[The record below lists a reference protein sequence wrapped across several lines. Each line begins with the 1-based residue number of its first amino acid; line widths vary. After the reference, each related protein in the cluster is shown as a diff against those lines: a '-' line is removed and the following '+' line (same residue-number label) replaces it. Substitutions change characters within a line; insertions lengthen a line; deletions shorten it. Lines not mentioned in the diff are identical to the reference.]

1 MSFKKNRYA
10 EHKSPKNINFAHKIV
25 SKNEF
30 MKQIYGFRLLILAV
44 AMVLMGGLNTLK
56 AQTRGEVT
64 GIATGQIRKVERPVT
79 ASHPADYDVDS
90 KRGEQPA
97 EWVSVAQRTKQF
109 TPKFQWG
116 VKGGVNALVLDNS
129 AESDGKGLANK
140 HYSIINSDKYY
151 YEDTP
156 RSERQS
162 RVSWN
167 VSAFGRYNFGTGNL
181 QAEVIFTENRYET
194 VLINTLWSPDKRIM
208 TGTIYDRSIDIP
220 VMIGWKYSIFRLFI
234 GPQLKVWNSYRT
246 ANEGTFDY
254 KDPTLGGKK
263 VTLPVNVANVG
274 FNPNNLDEEMDKFGL
289 QGVNVN
295 HNLVHFV
302 CGMSFEFSKVV
313 IDARYVTPFKR
324 PQQEFYSFNNPVPS
338 ATYKLTYHQLQ
349 FSVGVLF

>member
-1 MSFKKNRYA
+1 MALASA
-10 EHKSPKNINFAHKIV
+10 
-25 SKNEF
+25 
-30 MKQIYGFRLLILAV
+30 MILMA
-44 AMVLMGGLNTLK
+44 GLSGAK

-64 GIATGQIRKVERPVT
+64 GFATGQIRKVEKPVAATRP
-79 ASHPADYDVDS
+79 AGYDVDS

-116 VKGGVNALVLDNS
+116 FKGGINALVLDNS

-156 RSERQS
+156 RSERQW

-181 QAEVIFTENRYET
+181 QAELNFTENRYET

-220 VMIGWKYSIFRLFI
+220 VMIGWKYSIFRLYL
-234 GPQLKVWNSYRT
+234 GPQFKVWNSYHT

-254 KDPTLGGKK
+254 ADPTLGGQK
-263 VTLPVNVANVG
+263 VTLPVNVKNVG
-274 FNPNNLDEEMDKFGL
+274 FNPNKPDQEIDKFGL
-289 QGVNVN
+289 QRVNVN
-295 HNLVHFV
+295 HNVMHFV
-302 CGMSFEFSKVV
+302 GGMSFEFANIV

-324 PQQEFYSFNNPVPS
+324 PNQEFYSFNNPKAS

-349 FSVGVLF
+349 FSVGVMF

>member
-1 MSFKKNRYA
+1 M
-10 EHKSPKNINFAHKIV
+10 IV
-25 SKNEF
+25 
-30 MKQIYGFRLLILAV
+30 AV
-44 AMVLMGGLNTLK
+44 AMVLMGGMNTLK

-64 GIATGQIRKVERPVT
+64 GFATGQIRKVERPVT
-79 ASHPADYDVDS
+79 AATPTDYDVDS

-97 EWVSVAQRTKQF
+97 EWVSVAQRTNQF
-109 TPKFQWG
+109 TPQFHWG
-116 VKGGVNALVLDNS
+116 FKGGINALVLDNS

-156 RSERQS
+156 RSERQW

-167 VSAFGRYNFGTGNL
+167 VSAFGRYNFGTGNV
-181 QAEVIFTENRYET
+181 QAEVNFTENRYET

-220 VMIGWKYSIFRLFI
+220 VMIGWKYSIFRLYL
-234 GPQLKVWNSYRT
+234 GPQFKVWNSYNT

-254 KDPTLGGKK
+254 ADPTLGGQK
-263 VTLPVNVANVG
+263 VTLPVNVKNVG
-274 FNPNNLDEEMDKFGL
+274 FNPNKPDEEIDKFGL
-289 QGVNVN
+289 QRVNVK

-302 CGMSFEFSKVV
+302 GGMSFEFSNVV

-324 PQQEFYSFNNPVPS
+324 PNQEFYSFNNPTPS

-349 FSVGVLF
+349 FSVGVIF

>member
-1 MSFKKNRYA
+1 MALASA
-10 EHKSPKNINFAHKIV
+10 
-25 SKNEF
+25 
-30 MKQIYGFRLLILAV
+30 MILMA
-44 AMVLMGGLNTLK
+44 GLSGAN

-64 GIATGQIRKVERPVT
+64 GFATGQIRKVEKPVT
-79 ASHPADYDVDS
+79 ATRPAGYDVDS

-116 VKGGVNALVLDNS
+116 VKGGLNALVLENS

-156 RSERQS
+156 RSERQW

-167 VSAFGRYNFGTGNL
+167 VSAFGRFNFGTGNL
-181 QAEVIFTENRYET
+181 QAEVNFTENRYET
-194 VLINTLWSPDKRIM
+194 ILINTLWSPDKRIM

-220 VMIGWKYSIFRLFI
+220 VMIGWKYSIFRLYL
-234 GPQLKVWNSYRT
+234 GPQFKVWNSYRT

-254 KDPTLGGKK
+254 ADPTLGGQK
-263 VTLPVNVANVG
+263 VTLPVNVANVN
-274 FNPNNLDEEMDKFGL
+274 FNPNKPDQEIDKFGL
-289 QGVNVN
+289 QRVNVD
-295 HNLVHFV
+295 HNVVHFV
-302 CGMSFEFSKVV
+302 GGMSFEFSNVV

-324 PQQEFYSFNNPVPS
+324 PNQEFYSFNNPNPS

-349 FSVGVLF
+349 FSVGVIF

>member
-30 MKQIYGFRLLILAV
+30 MKQIYGFRLLILAS

-64 GIATGQIRKVERPVT
+64 GIATGQIRKVEKPVT
-79 ASHPADYDVDS
+79 ATRPAGYDVDS

-116 VKGGVNALVLDNS
+116 FKGGINALVLDDS

-140 HYSIINSDKYY
+140 HFSIKNEVRY
-151 YEDTP
+151 TP
-156 RSERQS
+156 RSKRDEHHL
-162 RVSWN
+162 SWN

-181 QAEVIFTENRYET
+181 QAEVNFTENRYET
-194 VLINTLWSPDKRIM
+194 ILINEWDPDKGIT

-220 VMIGWKYSIFRLFI
+220 VLIGWKYSIFRLFL

-254 KDPTLGGKK
+254 KDPSLGGQKI
-263 VTLPVNVANVG
+263 TLPVNVKNFG
-274 FNPNNLDEEMDKFGL
+274 FDPNNSNGAWDKFGL
-289 QGVNVN
+289 QGINVN

-313 IDARYVTPFKR
+313 IDARDVTPFKR
-324 PQQEFYSFNNPVPS
+324 PQQEFYSFNNPEPS

>member
-1 MSFKKNRYA
+1 MALASA
-10 EHKSPKNINFAHKIV
+10 
-25 SKNEF
+25 
-30 MKQIYGFRLLILAV
+30 MILMA
-44 AMVLMGGLNTLK
+44 GLSGAK

-64 GIATGQIRKVERPVT
+64 GFATGQIRKVEQPVT
-79 ASHPADYDVDS
+79 ATRPAGYDVDS

-116 VKGGVNALVLDNS
+116 FKGGINALVLDNS

-156 RSERQS
+156 RSERQW

-181 QAEVIFTENRYET
+181 QAEVNFTENRYET

-220 VMIGWKYSIFRLFI
+220 VMIGWKYSIFRLYL
-234 GPQLKVWNSYRT
+234 GPQFKVWNSYRT

-254 KDPTLGGKK
+254 ADPTQGGKIE
-263 VTLPVNVANVG
+263 TLPVNVKNVG
-274 FNPNNLDEEMDKFGL
+274 FNPNKLDEEMDKFGL
-289 QGVNVN
+289 QRVNVD
-295 HNLVHFV
+295 HNVVHFV
-302 CGMSFEFSKVV
+302 GGMSFEFSNVV

-324 PQQEFYSFNNPVPS
+324 PNQEFYSFKNPVAS

-349 FSVGVLF
+349 FSVGVIF